1 MQHGRAHIG
10 KLAQFSVSDRLDL
23 FRVRDD
29 IRVCDQKAGY
39 VRPVFVNIRMNRL
52 CNDRTGDIGAASGER
67 ANASVRICAIKA
79 RHNRVFH
86 VLKAF
91 AQYFVG
97 LYCIEFAIFLKKYD
111 LCRIDK
117 FISQISRHYDTV

>member
-1 MQHGRAHIG
+1 
-10 KLAQFSVSDRLDL
+10 
-23 FRVRDD
+23 
-29 IRVCDQKAGY
+29 
-39 VRPVFVNIRMNRL
+39 MNRL

-67 ANASVRICAIKA
+67 ANAPVRICAIKA

-117 FISQISRHYDTV
+117 FISQISRHYNTV

>member
-29 IRVCDQKAGY
+29 IRVCNQKAGY
-39 VRPVFVNIRMNRL
+39 VRPVFVN
-52 CNDRTGDIGAASGER
+52 
-67 ANASVRICAIKA
+67 
-79 RHNRVFH
+79 NRVFH

-97 LYCIEFAIFLKKYD
+97 LYCIEFAIFLKKYN

>member
-29 IRVCDQKAGY
+29 IRVCNQKAGY

-79 RHNRVFH
+79 RHNRAFH

-91 AQYFVG
+91 AKYLVG